1 MADHVVLR
9 FDGVS
14 FEYAHKKPLLDEVS
28 FAVRK
33 GSKITL
39 MGQNGAGKSTLFKL
53 LTGELSP
60 TEGRISLDGDATVAI
75 GRQTVPR
82 DRLELTVREF
92 LAEGFPGKDYELDKR
107 AKEVLGVVNL
117 DIPLD
122 RTLSKCSG
130 GQQARILLASAL
142 IRDPDILLLDEPT
155 NNLDAVGIAHLT
167 EFLMRY
173 DKTVLVISHDADF
186 LNAFTDGVL
195 YLDVHTRKV
204 DQFVGDYYDVV
215 EEIKAKVEKAERE
228 NARLEKTIKDKREQA
243 NVFANKGGKLR
254 GVAKRMRTLADD
266 LEENKAT
273 VRREDKTLPSFTID
287 CPDITGPIITI
298 KSVSH
303 MVDGKP
309 IVTPVDLVLKRNTH
323 LFVSGPNGIGKSTFL
338 ESVAAGDP
346 ERVEIA
352 EGVSVGYYRQDFST
366 LDFDRSVFDTL
377 LDASSEK
384 NGEIVYKTAAR
395 FLIPSELVQNTVG
408 SLSEGQK
415 GLLMLAKLY
424 LEQPSL
430 LILDEPTNH
439 MNFRHIPVIAEAL
452 DAYKGTLIFVSHVP
466 DFYAAV
472 RIDEVLDLES
482 L

>member
-1 MADHVVLR
+1 MSDHVVLR
-9 FDGVS
+9 FDGVT
-14 FEYAHKKPLLDEVS
+14 FEYGHKKPLLDEVS
-28 FAVRK
+28 FSVRK

-53 LTGELSP
+53 VTRELVP
-60 TEGRISLDGDATVAI
+60 TSGRISLDSAATVAI
-75 GRQTVPR
+75 GRQTIPR
-82 DRLELTVREF
+82 DRLDRTIRDF
-92 LAEGFPGKDYELDKR
+92 LAEVFPGKDYELDKR
-107 AKEVLGVVNL
+107 AKEALEVVNL

-122 RTLSKCSG
+122 RALAKCSG

-142 IRDPDILLLDEPT
+142 IQDPDILLLDEPT

-167 EFLMRY
+167 AFLSHY

-195 YLDVHTRKV
+195 YLDVHTRKI
-204 DQFVGDYYDVV
+204 DQFVGNYYDVV

-228 NARLEKTIKDKREQA
+228 NARLEKTIREKRDQA

-266 LEENKAT
+266 LEENKAV
-273 VRREDKTLPSFTID
+273 VRREDKTLPSFEIA
-287 CPDITGPIITI
+287 CPDVTGPIITI
-298 KSVSH
+298 KSVSL
-303 MVDGKP
+303 MRDGEP
-309 IVTPVDLVLKRNTH
+309 RVVPVNLVLKRNTH

-338 ESVAAGDP
+338 ESVASGDP

-352 EGVSVGYYRQDFST
+352 DGVSIGYYRQDFST
-366 LDFDRSVFDTL
+366 LDFGRTVFDTL
-377 LDASSEK
+377 LDASPEK

-395 FLIPSELVQNTVG
+395 FLIPSDLVQNEVG

-415 GLLMLAKLY
+415 GLLMLAKLF

-466 DFYAAV
+466 DFYSSI

>member
-1 MADHVVLR
+1 MSDHVVLR
-9 FDGVS
+9 FDGVT
-14 FEYAHKKPLLDEVS
+14 FEYGHKKPLLDEVS
-28 FAVRK
+28 FSVRK

-53 LTGELSP
+53 VTRELVP
-60 TEGRISLDGDATVAI
+60 TSGRISLDSAATVAI
-75 GRQTVPR
+75 GRQTIPR
-82 DRLELTVREF
+82 DRLDRTIRDF
-92 LAEGFPGKDYELDKR
+92 LAEVFPGKDYELDKR
-107 AKEVLGVVNL
+107 AKEALEVVNL

-122 RTLSKCSG
+122 RALAKCSG

-142 IRDPDILLLDEPT
+142 IQDPDILLLDEPT

-167 EFLMRY
+167 AFLSHY

-195 YLDVHTRKV
+195 YLDVHTRKI
-204 DQFVGDYYDVV
+204 DQFVGNYYDVV

-228 NARLEKTIKDKREQA
+228 NARLEKTIKEKRDQA

-266 LEENKAT
+266 LEENKAV
-273 VRREDKTLPSFTID
+273 VRREDKTLPSFEIA
-287 CPDITGPIITI
+287 CPDVTGPIITI
-298 KSVSH
+298 KSVSL
-303 MVDGKP
+303 MRDGEP
-309 IVTPVDLVLKRNTH
+309 QAVPVNLVLKRNTH

-338 ESVAAGDP
+338 ESVASGDP

-352 EGVSVGYYRQDFST
+352 DGVSIGYYRQDFST
-366 LDFDRSVFDTL
+366 LDFGRTVFDTL
-377 LDASSEK
+377 LDASPEK

-395 FLIPSELVQNTVG
+395 FLIPSDLVQNEVG

-415 GLLMLAKLY
+415 GLLMLAKLF

-466 DFYAAV
+466 DFYSSI